1 MLIITE
7 KKKQKLE
14 EEMAALAA
22 QLSLG
27 YKYFILIIYDALP
40 S

>member
-1 MLIITE
+1 M
-7 KKKQKLE
+7 E

-40 S
+40 L

>member
-7 KKKQKLE
+7 KKKKME